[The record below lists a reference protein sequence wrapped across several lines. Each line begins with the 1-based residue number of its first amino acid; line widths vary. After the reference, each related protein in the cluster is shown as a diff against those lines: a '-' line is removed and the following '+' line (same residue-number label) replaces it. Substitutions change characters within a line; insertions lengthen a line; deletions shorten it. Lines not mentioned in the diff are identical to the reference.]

1 MNAKRKDSGRVSN
14 APKPHVIVVDSD
26 AAVRDSMCVLLQSH
40 GIGTRA
46 YASATAFLREV
57 HPEQNSCIVLS
68 VDLPGL
74 NGLDLLAELYQR
86 DTVISALSTTKGK
99 VWQRTMPRRPS
110 GTAKPPNKGTSA
122 LRPTL
127 AICTKM
133 AREFPKTTLK
143 P

>member
-1 MNAKRKDSGRVSN
+1 MSD

-26 AAVRDSMCVLLQSH
+26 AAVRDSICVLLQSH

-57 HPEQNSCIVLS
+57 HPEQNSCIVVS

-86 DTVISALSTTKGK
+86 DIVIPAIITTNRKVTESLRSAADSVGATLLEKPYAVGELISNVRQALDRGSAGGAARDNCGRLS
-99 VWQRTMPRRPS
+99 
-110 GTAKPPNKGTSA
+110 
-122 LRPTL
+122 
-127 AICTKM
+127 
-133 AREFPKTTLK
+133 
-143 P
+143 